1 MGNLLVGRR
10 LGDRSYGRAK
20 LARGEGVEGAEADGE
35 FGGGQAALAVE
46 AAEKIVGGLFP
57 FLGVAFHGARDQ
69 VAVGIASQVRPWHD
83 VVQAL
88 HRWRGPAQTIE
99 ALAALARVDG
109 LSQRLAV
116 QKVRFLEIHR
126 AQAPAPSSLVAARLS
141 MRFSLTARISLGSR
155 TSTTRLNL
163 LSWTLRRA
171 PCETRRRTSSRTGP
185 VDSWIL
191 LPSPKIEN
199 RRRSFPCRRLCR
211 MICEYSIWSM
221 TDRRRRG

>member
-1 MGNLLVGRR
+1 MGNLLVGRW
-10 LGDRSYGRAK
+10 LGDRNYGRAK
-20 LARGEGVEGAEADGE
+20 LARGEGVEGAEA
-35 FGGGQAALAVE
+35 
-46 AAEKIVGGLFP
+46 EKIVGGLFP
-57 FLGVAFHGARDQ
+57 FLGVAFHAARDQ

-163 LSWTLRRA
+163 LRWTMRRA
-171 PCETRRRTSSRTGP
+171 PCATRRRTASRTGP
-185 VDSWIL
+185 VDSRIL
-191 LPSPKIEN
+191 RPSPRIEN
-199 RRRSFPCRRLCR
+199 RRRSFPSRRLCR
-211 MICEYSIWSM
+211 RRCE
-221 TDRRRRG
+221 